1 MLTETHYLVAEQ
13 LEGLEKDITQ
23 SILTDT
29 IEDAEDFF
37 VDAKERLLDVNN
49 WKRYGGAGMPEF
61 SLCDHHGN
69 PIKRRAHKSDYIK
82 VSPFGNVD
90 FNERTPVWVVIEAI
104 EYDDYPDLN
113 SESFAIRLRQSMP
126 PVYNSNR
133 SLDMHAH
140 QTATSTLVIE
150 RTGKKLA
157 ATYHSRNDMAEIA
170 VGMYVDEQSIK
181 TNAGCW
187 MEISDVQC
195 TNLLKGFIR

>member
-1 MLTETHYLVAEQ
+1 MITDNHYLVAEQ
-13 LEGLEKDITQ
+13 LEGLEKDINQ

-61 SLCDHHGN
+61 AISDHHGN
-69 PIKRRAHKSDYIK
+69 PISRRAHKGDYIK
-82 VSPFGNVD
+82 VTPFNNPD
-90 FNERTPVWVVIEAI
+90 FEADAPIWVAIEAI

-113 SESFAIRLRQSMP
+113 AESFAIRVRQSMP
-126 PVYNSNR
+126 PVYNIISPQGI
-133 SLDMHAH
+133 HAN
-140 QTATSTLVIE
+140 QTATSTMVIE

-157 ATYHSRNDMAEIA
+157 ATYHSRNDMAEMGA
-170 VGMYVDEQSIK
+170 DMYVDEQSIK
-181 TNAGCW
+181 TNTSTW
-187 MEISDVQC
+187 MGISDVQC

>member
-1 MLTETHYLVAEQ
+1 MITDNHYLVAEQ
-13 LEGLEKDITQ
+13 LEGLEKDINQ

-61 SLCDHHGN
+61 SLSDHHGYAL
-69 PIKRRAHKSDYIK
+69 KRRAHKGDYIK
-82 VSPFGNVD
+82 ITPFNNPD
-90 FNERTPVWVVIEAI
+90 FDADALIWVAIEAI

-113 SESFAIRLRQSMP
+113 AESFAIRVRQSMP

-133 SLDMHAH
+133 SLDIHAN
-140 QTATSTLVIE
+140 QSATSTLVIE

-157 ATYHSRNDMAEIA
+157 ANYHSRNDMAEMA

-181 TNAGCW
+181 SNTSTWLG
-187 MEISDVQC
+187 ISDVQC

>member
-1 MLTETHYLVAEQ
+1 MITDNHYLVAEQ
-13 LEGLEKDITQ
+13 LEGLEKDINQ

-61 SLCDHHGN
+61 SILDHHGN
-69 PIKRRAHKSDYIK
+69 PISRRAHKGDYIK
-82 VSPFGNVD
+82 VIPLNNPD
-90 FNERTPVWVVIEAI
+90 FDAHTPVWVAIEAI
-104 EYDDYPDLN
+104 EYDDYPDL
-113 SESFAIRLRQSMP
+113 SAESFAIRVRQSMQ
-126 PVYNSNR
+126 PVNNGNN
-133 SLDMHAH
+133 LQDIHAN

-157 ATYHSRNDMAEIA
+157 ANYHSRNDMAEMA
-170 VGMYVDEQSIK
+170 VGLYVDEQSIK
-181 TNAGCW
+181 PNTSTW
-187 MEISDVQC
+187 MGISDVQC

>member
-1 MLTETHYLVAEQ
+1 MITDNHYLVAEQ
-13 LEGLEKDITQ
+13 LEGLEKDINQ

-61 SLCDHHGN
+61 SLSDHHGN
-69 PIKRRAHKSDYIK
+69 PISRRAHKGDCIK
-82 VSPFGNVD
+82 VTPFNNPD
-90 FNERTPVWVVIEAI
+90 FDAAEPIWVAIEAI
-104 EYDDYPDLN
+104 EYDDYPDL
-113 SESFAIRLRQSMP
+113 SAESFAIRVRQTIPLVFNDS
-126 PVYNSNR
+126 NSLVIN
-133 SLDMHAH
+133 AY

-157 ATYHSRNDMAEIA
+157 ANYHSRNDMAEMA

-181 TNAGCW
+181 SNTSTW
-187 MEISDVQC
+187 MGISDVQC
-195 TNLLKGFIR
+195 TNLLKGFIK